1 MFTQM
6 GGGQSLVGF
15 IADSC
20 MDRRRVQT
28 RTPPRLSGSL
38 VHAESFLGL
47 PEKKEEFFFDPWA
60 MDSPRTPFFFLHS
73 RITVPSLSR

>member
-28 RTPPRLSGSL
+28 RTSPRLRGSL

-47 PEKKEEFFFDPWA
+47 PENSSSTLGPWIPLA
-60 MDSPRTPFFFLHS
+60 PPFFFS
-73 RITVPSLSR
+73 IRA